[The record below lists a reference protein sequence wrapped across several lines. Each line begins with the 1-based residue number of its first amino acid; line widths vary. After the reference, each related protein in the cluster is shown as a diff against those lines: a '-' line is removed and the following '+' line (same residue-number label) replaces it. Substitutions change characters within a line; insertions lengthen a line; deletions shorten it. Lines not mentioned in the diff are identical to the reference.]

1 MTEVMHRVGLVM
13 IVRNEARC
21 LARCLQSAQAWVDEI
36 IVLDTGSMDET
47 VAIAQAHGARVGHFT
62 WVDDFSAAR
71 NAALALSRAD
81 WNLVLDAD
89 EVLAH
94 GGNALAALKR
104 QAPTFLGSVEVLS
117 DYATAGGIAQ
127 AGSWLPRV
135 LPRGV
140 RYEGRI
146 HEQPV
151 FSGER
156 RPLAVQI
163 AHDGYLPEFMASKGS
178 RNLHLLQT
186 ALREHPHDAYLHYQ
200 LGKDHEVHD
209 RFEAACAAYEQAQ
222 RLLGPQAARTPA
234 WRHDLVLRQ
243 IFSLKASRQVQHA
256 IDLAQTEMA
265 HWPDSPDFYFVLG
278 DVLLDHALQAP
289 EQAAELVPM
298 IAGCWEQCLAI
309 GENTS
314 LEGAVPGRGSTLPE
328 RQLQALKQ
336 LMPGLLG

>member
-1 MTEVMHRVGLVM
+1 MLRIALVM

-21 LARCLQSAQAWVDEI
+21 LARCLQSAQAFVDEL
-36 IVLDTGSMDET
+36 IVLDTGSSDET
-47 VAIAQAHGARVGHFT
+47 VAIAEAHGARVGHFS

-71 NAALALSRAD
+71 NAALALSDAD

-94 GGNALAALKR
+94 GGQAVTALKR

-117 DYATAGGIAQ
+117 EYAAEGGMAR
-127 AGSWLPRV
+127 ASSWLPRI
-135 LPRGV
+135 LPQGV

-146 HEQPV
+146 HEQPA
-151 FSGER
+151 FRGER
-156 RPLAVQI
+156 RPMAVQI
-163 AHDGYLPEFMASKGS
+163 THDGYLPEFMAAKGP

-186 ALREHPHDAYLHYQ
+186 ALREHPYDAYLHYQ

-209 RFEAACAAYEQAQ
+209 RFEAAIQSYEQAQ
-222 RLLGPQAARTPA
+222 HLLGTHAARSPS

-243 IFSLKASRQVQHA
+243 MFAMKASGQVQAA
-256 IDLAQTEMA
+256 IELAQIEMA

-278 DVLLDHALQAP
+278 DVLLDHALRSP
-289 EQAAELVPM
+289 EQAHELVPM

-314 LEGAVPGRGSTLPE
+314 LEGAVPGRGSKLPE
-328 RQLQALKQ
+328 RQLQALQQ